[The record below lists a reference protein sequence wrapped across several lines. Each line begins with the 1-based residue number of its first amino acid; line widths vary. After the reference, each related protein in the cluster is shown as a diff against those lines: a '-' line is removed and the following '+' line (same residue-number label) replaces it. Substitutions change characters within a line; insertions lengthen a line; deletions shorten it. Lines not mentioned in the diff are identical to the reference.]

1 MKIALCQTAIAWGQ
15 PDRNLETLDRKLS
28 APLGCDI
35 ILLPEMFASGCLMTR
50 KAPAE
55 AAAQKAALAAR
66 FAGIRDRMLRWAQR
80 QDALVMGSTAYTD
93 GARTYNR
100 MLIAFPD
107 GALLHYDKRH
117 CFRLGGE
124 REHYSPG
131 ASRTVFSFR
140 GFRIAAF
147 ICYDL
152 RFPVWCR
159 NAGDYDL
166 AVFVANWPSSRR
178 EAWLTLLR
186 ARAIE
191 NQAYVAAVNCVGED
205 PYGIRYTGDSAL
217 WDARGDILA
226 SAAPGNDEILIA
238 TADLQSLSDFRS
250 RFPVL
255 DDRDPF
261 AFLG

>member
-66 FAGIRDRMLRWAQR
+66 FAGIRDAMLRWAQL

-124 REHYSPG
+124 REH
-131 ASRTVFSFR
+131 
-140 GFRIAAF
+140 
-147 ICYDL
+147 
-152 RFPVWCR
+152 
-159 NAGDYDL
+159 
-166 AVFVANWPSSRR
+166 
-178 EAWLTLLR
+178 
-186 ARAIE
+186 
-191 NQAYVAAVNCVGED
+191 
-205 PYGIRYTGDSAL
+205 
-217 WDARGDILA
+217 
-226 SAAPGNDEILIA
+226 
-238 TADLQSLSDFRS
+238 
-250 RFPVL
+250 
-255 DDRDPF
+255 
-261 AFLG
+261 